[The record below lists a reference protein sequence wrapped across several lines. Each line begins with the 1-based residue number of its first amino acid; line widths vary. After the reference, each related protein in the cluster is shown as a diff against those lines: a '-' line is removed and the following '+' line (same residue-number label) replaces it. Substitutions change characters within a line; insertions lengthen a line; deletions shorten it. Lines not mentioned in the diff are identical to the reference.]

1 MTSILIKNGTV
12 VTMNPGREIL
22 RETDIY
28 VENDRIREIGP
39 GLAHDADEVI
49 DATGRIVIPGLI
61 QTHIHLTQTLFRGL
75 ADDLE
80 LMDWLKMRIWP
91 LEAAHAFETNAISA
105 RIGIAEMLM
114 GGTTCILD
122 MGTVNHFDA
131 IAETVRDTGFRA
143 FLGKCMMD
151 HGDEVPAG
159 LMEDTQSSLRES
171 VAALEKWHESA
182 NGRIK
187 YAFAPRF
194 VVSCTEKLM
203 LKVQEMSDHHGVMI
217 HTHAS
222 ENRGEIALVEQER
235 GMRNILYLD
244 KIGMAHDK
252 LVLAHCIWL
261 DEEEKR
267 IIADKGIRV
276 AHCPSCN
283 MKLAS
288 GIAEIPELLAMGAS
302 VSIGADGAPC
312 NNNLDMFREMRH
324 AALLQKVRL
333 LSPTAMPAD
342 MVLELATLGGA
353 RALHMEDELGS
364 IEPGK
369 KADLAIVDLNKI
381 HATPN
386 CDRDPVSQLVY
397 TATAQDVTH
406 TLVDGR
412 VLMRE
417 RKLTSIDLEQTIADG
432 NSLCMDILKKDNI
445 CKLFQ

>member
-12 VTMNPGREIL
+12 VTMNPGRDIL
-22 RETDIY
+22 KGTDVL
-28 VENDRIREIGP
+28 VENDRIREIGQ
-39 GLAHDADEVI
+39 GLAQEADEVI

-80 LMDWLKMRIWP
+80 LMDWLKLRIWP
-91 LEAAHAFETNAISA
+91 LEAAHDFETNAISA

-114 GGTTCILD
+114 GGTTCIVD

-159 LMEDTQSSLRES
+159 LMEETGASLRES
-171 VAALEKWHESA
+171 EAALKKWHETA
-182 NGRIK
+182 NGRIR

-194 VVSCTEKLM
+194 VVSCTEELL
-203 LKVQEMSDHHGVMI
+203 LKVREMADHHGVMV

-222 ENRGEIALVEQER
+222 ENRGEIALVEEER
-235 GMRNILYLD
+235 GMRNIVYLN
-244 KIGMAHDK
+244 KLGMAHDR

-267 IIADKGIRV
+267 IVADQGIRV

-288 GIAEIPELLAMGAS
+288 GIAQIPELLEMGAS

-312 NNNLDMFREMRH
+312 NNNLDMFREMRT

-333 LSPTAMPAD
+333 LSPTALPAGQ
-342 MVLELATLGGA
+342 VFELATLGGA
-353 RALHMEDELGS
+353 RALHMKDELGS

-369 KADLAIVDLNKI
+369 KADLAIVDLDKI
-381 HATPN
+381 HAAPG
-386 CDRDPVSQLVY
+386 CDRDPIAQLVY
-397 TATAQDVTH
+397 TATAGDVSH
-406 TLVDGR
+406 TIVDGK

-417 RKLTSIDLEQTIADG
+417 RKLTTIDLGQTLADG
-432 NSLCMDILKKDNI
+432 NRLCGGILKKQNI
-445 CKLFQ
+445 RELFD

>member
-12 VTMNPGREIL
+12 VTMNAGREIL
-22 RETDIY
+22 RNTDVF
-28 VENDRIREIGP
+28 VENDRIKEIGDN
-39 GLAHDADEVI
+39 LAHDANEVI

-105 RIGIAEMLM
+105 RVGIAEMLM
-114 GGTTCILD
+114 GGTTTILD

-151 HGDEVPAG
+151 HGDEVPNG
-159 LMEDTQSSLRES
+159 LMEDTKSSLRDS
-171 VAALEKWHESA
+171 VAALEKWHGA
-182 NGRIK
+182 AGGRIK

-203 LKVQEMSDHHGVMI
+203 LKVQEMSAHYDVMI

-222 ENRGEIALVEQER
+222 ENRGEIALVESER
-235 GMRNILYLD
+235 GMRNITYLD
-244 KIGMAHDK
+244 SIGMAHDK

-288 GIAEIPELLAMGAS
+288 GIAQIPELLEMGAS
-302 VSIGADGAPC
+302 VSLGADGAPC
-312 NNNLDMFREMRH
+312 NNNLDMFREMRN

-333 LSPTAMPAD
+333 LSPTAMPAQD
-342 MVLELATLGGA
+342 VFEMATLGGA

-369 KADLAIVDLNKI
+369 KADMAVVDLNKI
-381 HATPN
+381 HAAPG
-386 CDRDPVSQLVY
+386 CDRDPISQLVY
-397 TATAQDVTH
+397 SAMAQDVSH
-406 TLVDGR
+406 TIVDGT
-412 VLMRE
+412 VLMRDRE
-417 RKLTSIDLEQTIADG
+417 LTTIDLEQTITDA
-432 NSLCMDILKKDNI
+432 NSLCMSILKKDNI
-445 CKLFQ
+445 CKLFE

>member
-22 RETDIY
+22 RQADIY
-28 VENDRIREIGP
+28 VENDRIKKIGRD
-39 GLAHDADEVI
+39 LADNAEEVI

-80 LMDWLKMRIWP
+80 LMDWLQMRIWP
-91 LEAAHAFETNAISA
+91 LEAAHEFNTNAISA

-122 MGTVNHFDA
+122 MGTVSHFDA
-131 IAETVRDTGFRA
+131 IAETVRDTGLRA
-143 FLGKCMMD
+143 VLGKCMMD
-151 HGDEVPAG
+151 HGEGVPAG
-159 LMEDTQSSLRES
+159 LMEDTQSSLTASE
-171 VAALEKWHESA
+171 AALKKWHESA
-182 NGRIK
+182 GGRIK

-194 VVSCTEKLM
+194 VVSCTEKL
-203 LKVQEMSDHHGVMI
+203 LIKVREMADHYGVMV

-222 ENRGEIALVEQER
+222 ENRGEIALVEEER
-235 GMRNILYLD
+235 GMRNVIYLN
-244 KIGMAHDK
+244 KIGMAHDR

-276 AHCPSCN
+276 VHCPSSN

-288 GIAEIPELLAMGAS
+288 GIAQIPELLEMGAS

-324 AALLQKVRL
+324 TALLQKVRL

-342 MVLELATLGGA
+342 KVFELATIGGA
-353 RALHMEDELGS
+353 RALHMEDEIGS
-364 IEPGK
+364 IETGK
-369 KADLAIVDLNKI
+369 KADLAIVDLGGI
-381 HATPN
+381 HTAPGCERN
-386 CDRDPVSQLVY
+386 PISQLVY
-397 TATAQDVTH
+397 SATAGDVSH
-406 TLVDGR
+406 TIVDGK
-412 VLMRE
+412 VLMHQRQ
-417 RKLTSIDLEQTIADG
+417 LTTIDLKQTITDG
-432 NSLCMDILKKDNI
+432 NRLCMDILNKENI
-445 CKLFQ
+445 RNLFE

>member
-22 RETDIY
+22 RNTDVY
-28 VENDRIREIGP
+28 VENGRISEIGED
-39 GLAHDADEVI
+39 LALQADETI

-61 QTHIHLTQTLFRGL
+61 QTHLHLTQTLFRGL

-80 LMDWLKMRIWP
+80 LLDWLRKRIWP
-91 LEAAHAFETNAISA
+91 LEAAHSFETNAISA

-151 HGDEVPAG
+151 HGDEVPIG
-159 LMEDTQSSLRES
+159 LMEDTAASLRDSEL
-171 VAALEKWHESA
+171 ALKKWHDQA
-182 NGRIK
+182 GGRIK

-194 VVSCTEKLM
+194 VVSCTEELL
-203 LKVQEMSDHHGVMI
+203 LKVQEMAAHHDVMI

-244 KIGMAHDK
+244 KLGMAHDK

-261 DEEEKR
+261 DEKERR

-283 MKLAS
+283 MKIAS
-288 GIAEIPELLAMGAS
+288 GMAPVPELLEMGSS

-312 NNNLDMFREMRH
+312 NNNLDMFLEMRH

-333 LSPTAMPAD
+333 LSPTALPAD
-342 MVLELATLGGA
+342 QVFEMATLGGA
-353 RALHMEDELGS
+353 RALHMENELGS

-369 KADLAIVDLNKI
+369 KADMAVVDLNKI
-381 HATPN
+381 HAVPG
-386 CDRDPVSQLVY
+386 CDRDPVPQLVY
-397 TATAQDVTH
+397 SATAQDVTH
-406 TLVDGR
+406 TIVDGK
-412 VLMRE
+412 VLMRD
-417 RKLTSIDLEQTIADG
+417 RKLTTIDLEQTIADG
-432 NSLCMDILKKDNI
+432 NSLCMSILKKENI
-445 CKLFQ
+445 CKLFE